1 MKSTIIRL
9 ENSYQ
14 HYDWGTDSDITK
26 ILGIR
31 APAGNL
37 PLAELWVGAHPNLP
51 SFAVEYNLPLDQL
64 IEQNPQ
70 AILGEHCQLM
80 ANKLPY
86 LFKILSAKQA
96 LSIQVHPSKAQAEI
110 GFKLE
115 QQAGIK
121 TTDKNCNYKDDNH
134 KPELMYALTHFSA
147 MAGFRPVQQMAQ
159 ALAKLDVELFTP
171 WCIKLLAA
179 TEQSESTQQQIVEE
193 FYACLLY
200 LEQGPLE
207 LACAQAV
214 ARAKQLAE
222 TDVELYWVAE
232 LYRIYGVDSGIFF
245 PLILNLIVLQPGQ
258 AIFLGAGCPHAYLQ
272 GTGIEVM
279 ANSDN
284 VLRGGLTQKF
294 MDRQELIKVTR
305 YDSAAN
311 NIQVQQLS
319 RDEGEH
325 TFDVPVPDFQLQLL
339 NLVDDEFVCGQ
350 SGSAELYF
358 VVKGSVLIDGQ
369 NFTNGQAFLL
379 PASAKGLSLSGNATV
394 ARVYTQLHKS

>member
-1 MKSTIIRL
+1 MKLQIIRL

-14 HYDWGTDSDITK
+14 HYDWGTDNDIPQ
-26 ILGIR
+26 ILGVPS
-31 APAGNL
+31 PATSL

-51 SFAVEYNLPLDQL
+51 SMAVDFGLPLDKL
-64 IEQNPQ
+64 IEQEPH
-70 AILGEHCQLM
+70 AILGEYSHLM
-80 ANKLPY
+80 AHKLPY

-96 LSIQVHPSKAQAEI
+96 LSIQVHPSKTQAEI
-110 GFKLE
+110 GLTQQ

-134 KPELMYALTHFSA
+134 KPELIYALTNFSA
-147 MAGFRPVQQMAQ
+147 MAGFRPVQQIAQ
-159 ALAKLDVELFTP
+159 ALAKLDVELFEP
-171 WCIKLLAA
+171 WCNKLSAA
-179 TEQSESTQQQIVEE
+179 SKQSEVVQQQTVEAL
-193 FYACLLY
+193 YSWLLY
-200 LEQGPLE
+200 LEQEVLE
-207 LACAQAV
+207 LACTQAV
-214 ARAKQLAE
+214 ANVKKLAE
-222 TDVELYWVAE
+222 TDAELCWVAE

-294 MDRQELIKVTR
+294 MDRKELIKVTR
-305 YDSAAN
+305 YDGAAN
-311 NIQVQQLS
+311 NIKLQESKQNS
-319 RDEGEH
+319 REH
-325 TFDVPVPDFQLQLL
+325 TFAVPVPDFQLQLL

-358 VVKGSVLIDGQ
+358 VVKGNVQIDGN
-369 NFTNGQAFLL
+369 NFRNGQAFLL
-379 PASAKGLSLSGNATV
+379 PASANSLTLSGKATV
-394 ARVYTQLHKS
+394 ARVYTQLHCS